1 MIFSSSQAVYAK
13 HFTLPSCNLLF
24 TALKRILLFHPDP
37 IEFFHV
43 EIHYFWNLSP
53 NCTFL
58 FSTLLLFLMLPDPC
72 SYFLSESK
80 NHPSTLSLLKKSNFF
95 RTASGNMSIILT
107 INYIRYC
114 NGFIQYIFQCIHK
127 RWHFKCIIF
136 R

>member
-1 MIFSSSQAVYAK
+1 MIFSSSQAVYTK

-58 FSTLLLFLMLPDPC
+58 FSTLLLFLML
-72 SYFLSESK
+72 
-80 NHPSTLSLLKKSNFF
+80 
-95 RTASGNMSIILT
+95 ILFVQ
-107 INYIRYC
+107 Y
-114 NGFIQYIFQCIHK
+114 IQYITFDFGCT
-127 RWHFKCIIF
+127 
-136 R
+136 